1 MIIVFSEMKVQA
13 ANSSFETKLKL
24 VDFGFVAVTFQRIV
38 REIRGNIIISDGMSH
53 FLINLL
59 LLL

>member
-1 MIIVFSEMKVQA
+1 MEVQA

-24 VDFGFVAVTFQRIV
+24 IDFGIVAVTFQRIV

-53 FLINLL
+53 FLINFLL
-59 LLL
+59 LLLES